1 MKLCLLI
8 IGEVLWNIDQQLFV
22 TNNNCE
28 SYINI
33 FITYRTPWTKT
44 WKIKKTREEH
54 ISIFVFV
61 YWLYENY
68 NFKPRTCGSTVAYW
82 LRFKGFYTQVWG
94 SNTEEKTY
102 RCRLSNRLVYIFLT
116 TIICVSK
123 YLDQLKNNSCY
134 YTFKLKIKLY
144 STLRWSWKLFRIWIC
159 VCVES
164 KWSICESHNIS

>member
-82 LRFKGFYTQVWG
+82 LRFKGFYT
-94 SNTEEKTY
+94 T
-102 RCRLSNRLVYIFLT
+102 IFLT
-116 TIICVSK
+116 TIVCVSK